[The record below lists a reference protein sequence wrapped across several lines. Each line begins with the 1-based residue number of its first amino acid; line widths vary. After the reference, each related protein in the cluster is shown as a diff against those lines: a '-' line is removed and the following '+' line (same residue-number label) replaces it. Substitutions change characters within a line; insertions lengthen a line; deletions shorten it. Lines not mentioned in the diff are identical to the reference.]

1 MDRFNPPA
9 RVDDFARRPNQAAA
23 YAEGWSAVVEQWLD
37 DAASAYADDQG
48 RTLFFNPRR
57 DTSPGKPE
65 SQPVPWDAFPRFLQR
80 WFRDEP
86 DGDRKRWRAAEVL
99 RPYRPGG
106 RPLRRVEGDQVREPV
121 PACYRQQDEYCEWFV
136 DRDPATRRVRR
147 MTFTCE
153 GPEYWRFLAMGT
165 RAFFDPGDPRRDIVP
180 GDITLV
186 GDLYRQYVSPDVR
199 DEDLVWPFDVA
210 RFETSDQRWHLH
222 ARAGDYNPLNR
233 WNTTHGAM
241 HLTHPANTLGA
252 EINLAG
258 GATVP
263 RRNGSGQDI
272 TDTELLI
279 CCAGY
284 GEPNRSSDPSIG
296 AGVNA
301 FARRGLS
308 VSLADPVGLYI
319 ADFGLGGLQGPN
331 GEDVSAAWH
340 ADRGDPGRN
349 MLLRGRLE
357 LPQGHPFTLD
367 QLLAGGVPLE
377 FGGQA
382 ADRMQMVLTAVVK
395 DLGVGRTS
403 RQECEGAC
411 CPHPHKPVRAI
422 VAPGDSCDQI
432 PPAFWERFAP
442 LTEPAAECGAPA
454 GGAAPLSAE
463 ALEDVDEA
471 IAPLI
476 EDRLPR
482 DEPSRLA
489 R

>member
-1 MDRFNPPA
+1 MDR
-9 RVDDFARRPNQAAA
+9 D
-23 YAEGWSAVVEQWLD
+23 SAT
-37 DAASAYADDQG
+37 G
-48 RTLFFNPRR
+48 
-57 DTSPGKPE
+57 
-65 SQPVPWDAFPRFLQR
+65 
-80 WFRDEP
+80 
-86 DGDRKRWRAAEVL
+86 
-99 RPYRPGG
+99 
-106 RPLRRVEGDQVREPV
+106 
-121 PACYRQQDEYCEWFV
+121 
-136 DRDPATRRVRR
+136 RVRR
-147 MTFTCE
+147 ITFTCE

-165 RAFFDPGDPRRDIVP
+165 RAFFNPGDPRQDIVP

-186 GDLYRQYVSPDVR
+186 GDLYRQYVSPDVQ

-210 RFETSDQRWHLH
+210 EYDATDRRWYLH
-222 ARAGDYNPLNR
+222 ARAGDYNPLNP

-263 RRNGSGQDI
+263 RRNGNGQDV
-272 TDTELLI
+272 TDTEQLI
-279 CCAGY
+279 CCARY

-319 ADFGLGGLQGPN
+319 ADVDLGGLQGPN
-331 GEDVSAAWH
+331 GEDVSGAWH
-340 ADRGDPGRN
+340 PDRGDPGRN

-367 QLLAGGVPLE
+367 QVLAGGAPLE
-377 FGGQA
+377 FGGQV
-382 ADRMQMVLTAVVK
+382 ADRIQMVPTAVVK

-411 CPHPHKPVRAI
+411 CKHPQKPVRAI
-422 VAPGDSCDQI
+422 VDPGLACDQI
-432 PPAFWERFAP
+432 QPAFWERLAP
-442 LTEPAAECGAPA
+442 LTEPASECGAPGA
-454 GGAAPLSAE
+454 GPARLTADALEEVGETLAPLS
-463 ALEDVDEA
+463 
-471 IAPLI
+471 
-476 EDRLPR
+476 EDRLR
-482 DEPSRLA
+482 RELPSRLA